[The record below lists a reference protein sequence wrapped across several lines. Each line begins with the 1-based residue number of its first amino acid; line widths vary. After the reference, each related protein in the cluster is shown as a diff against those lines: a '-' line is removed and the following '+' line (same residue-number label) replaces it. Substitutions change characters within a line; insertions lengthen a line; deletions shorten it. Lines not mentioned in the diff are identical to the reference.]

1 MGMSRYTFNGVV
13 NSGKGIK
20 TSSKMTQIFN
30 AVEIG
35 ALSYSTYVL
44 EESQRLDHIAGLSY
58 QDSSYWWVIAA
69 ASGIGWGMQVPPG
82 TVLRIPRNI
91 GDVLGLIS

>member
-1 MGMSRYTFNGVV
+1 MGISRYTFNGVV
-13 NSGKGIK
+13 KSGKTISAS
-20 TSSKMTQIFN
+20 TKMSQIFN
-30 AVEIG
+30 AVELG
-35 ALSYSTYVL
+35 AISYSTYVL
-44 EESQRLDHIAGLSY
+44 EESQRLDHIAGVSY